1 MWQSKVSCFRES
13 ERCWCEIYASAHC
26 PGLHSLCPWGHPC
39 FGNLAK
45 PPPEPDKSGST
56 IARGRSRSVGHGWPG
71 AGSGGTDLA
80 NWYFDNHNW
89 PKAIEQYQKAISL
102 GLDNA
107 DLRTDLGSAYRFS
120 GQSDRAIEQYEI
132 AQRENPEHENSLFNL
147 AALYLQSMHN
157 PAKASELLEDFRTRF
172 PKSGAL
178 PRVQELLAEAKAQM
192 SNSH

>member
-1 MWQSKVSCFRES
+1 MRGVAPRSTLQLVGLGF
-13 ERCWCEIYASAHC
+13 IAFALGALVVLVIL
-26 PGLHSLCPWGHPC
+26 PGHRQ
-39 FGNLAK
+39 NLANQTSPSPSVVPG
-45 PPPEPDKSGST
+45 PPDTAGQAPDQAALT
-56 IARGRSRSVGHGWPG
+56 
-71 AGSGGTDLA
+71 LA
-80 NWYFDNHNW
+80 NWYFDNRNW
-89 PKAIEQYQKAISL
+89 PKAIEQYQRAISL

-147 AALYLQSMHN
+147 AALYLQTAHN

-178 PRVQELLAEAKAQM
+178 PRVQELLAEANAQM
-192 SNSH
+192 SSSPVDGRK